1 MNVAAIMTR
10 DVESIGPDTTVGD
23 ALDLMDSMSIR
34 HLPVVNGDALVGLVS
49 DRDLAAHVLPLRAAI
64 AHPDEAKTRLAAPVS
79 GLLREEVLS
88 VAASDEVSTAIDAM
102 LTFGVGAIPVV
113 EGGSLVGIVTTVDVL
128 QAARDAL

>member
-10 DVESIGPDTTVGD
+10 DVESIGPETSVGD

-34 HLPVVNGDALVGLVS
+34 HLPVVKDDALVGLVS

-64 AHPDEAKTRLAAPVS
+64 AHPEEAKTRLSAPVS
-79 GLLREEVLS
+79 GLLRDEVLS
-88 VAASDEVSTAIDAM
+88 VSGSDEVSKAIDAM

-113 EGGSLVGIVTTVDVL
+113 DDGSLVGIVTSIDVL
-128 QAARDAL
+128 QAARDTL